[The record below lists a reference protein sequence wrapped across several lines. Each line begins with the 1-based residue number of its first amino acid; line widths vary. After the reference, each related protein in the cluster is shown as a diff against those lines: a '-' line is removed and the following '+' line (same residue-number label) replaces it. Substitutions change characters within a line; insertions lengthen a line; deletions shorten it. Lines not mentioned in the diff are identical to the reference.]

1 MSNMDAILAQVEQIK
16 TAQGDDLAKLTDS
29 LSEQL
34 KLLKTE
40 KVGSDKSTFCNFGSA
55 SRGREAK
62 EG

>member
-1 MSNMDAILAQVEQIK
+1 MDAILAQVEQIK

-40 KVGSDKSTFCNFGSA
+40 KVGSDKPKFCYSGSA
-55 SRGREAK
+55 SRARKTE